1 MGEPLREATADQVMI
16 AVAGLPA
23 DGARWWSR
31 PDPRDP
37 GESFSGEAGDLLSLD
52 AEATGDGVF
61 QVDDGPGTSTTSL
74 VLKALDAG
82 RG

>member
-1 MGEPLREATADQVMI
+1 MGEPLREATADQVMT

-74 VLKALDAG
+74 VLEVLDAG